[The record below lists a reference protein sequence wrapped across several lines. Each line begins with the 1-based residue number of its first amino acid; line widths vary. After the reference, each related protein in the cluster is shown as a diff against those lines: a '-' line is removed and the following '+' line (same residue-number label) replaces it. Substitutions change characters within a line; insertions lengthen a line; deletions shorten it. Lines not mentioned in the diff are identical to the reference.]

1 MKRALISVVLAA
13 TAPLVAQQAA
23 APAAA
28 QPSETVVARVNGETI
43 TKAKLDQLW
52 DRVGQRARQQYE
64 KTAGGKAGFLD
75 NYIRKRLLL
84 QQALKNGFDKKADVQ
99 ADLEAAKESALFDL
113 YVRDVVAAS
122 VVSEADVRK
131 FYVDNQA
138 QMVRPEQ
145 VYLRFLL
152 IGTSN
157 RTDNDASARAAQ
169 VMTELYTQRRS
180 ILTGGGNA
188 AQFGE
193 AFSAAARKYSD
204 HESAQT
210 GGLFGWMSREQLDAQ
225 LAESAFSMT
234 AGTMSGVMKTDI
246 GYALLYVEDRRPAA
260 KESFEDVRTALREFL
275 LSQKQAEILQKVNEM
290 TAGLQSSA
298 KIEVFRENVE

>member
-1 MKRALISVVLAA
+1 MKRALISVVLVAA
-13 TAPLVAQQAA
+13 SPLVAQQAA
-23 APAAA
+23 APAVQA
-28 QPSETVVARVNGETI
+28 PEKVVARVNGETI

-52 DRVGQRARQQYE
+52 NRMGQRARQQYE
-64 KTAGGKAGFLD
+64 KTGGGKAGFLD
-75 NYIRKRLLL
+75 NYVRKRLLL

-122 VVSEADVRK
+122 VVTDTDVRK
-131 FYVDNQA
+131 FYEENQN

-157 RTDNDASARAAQ
+157 RTDADASALAAQ
-169 VMTELYTQRRS
+169 VMSELFTQQRTIIS
-180 ILTGGGNA
+180 GGGSA

-193 AFSAAARKYSD
+193 VFSAAARKYSD
-204 HESAQT
+204 HTSAQS
-210 GGLFGWMSREQLDAQ
+210 GGLFGWMSRDQLDAQ
-225 LAESAFSMT
+225 LGESAFSMKS
-234 AGTMSGVMKTDI
+234 GTMSGVMKTDI
-246 GYALLYVEDRRPAA
+246 GYVLLYVEDHRAA
-260 KESFEDVRTALREFL
+260 QKESFEDVRTALREFL
-275 LSQKQAEILQKVNEM
+275 LSQKQAEIVQKVNEM

-298 KIEVFRENVE
+298 KVEVFRENVE